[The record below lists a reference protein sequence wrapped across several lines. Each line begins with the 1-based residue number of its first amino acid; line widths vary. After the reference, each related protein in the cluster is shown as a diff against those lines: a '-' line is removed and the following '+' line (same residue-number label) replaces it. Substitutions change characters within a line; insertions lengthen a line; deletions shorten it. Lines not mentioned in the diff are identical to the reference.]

1 MASPAPAR
9 GGGASTSGGGG
20 GGGGDG
26 GGDGAKAIANGGG
39 SPDSGNP
46 TPTSQHHWRKVHRHA
61 SSSADADDAHEGRG
75 AHNGYKEARKSG
87 GMKQVISN
95 VMHAAANSHLNIL
108 GRRGQGDTGLH
119 DCEPTMV
126 RAGGARARVRAHR
139 RGMPVPRFG
148 NPLGRG
154 GAVLTSLR
162 AGHTIWPAR
171 RQPTPEPTTQ
181 PAVPSASLDTNP
193 SQVRIRSS
201 TRQFDARFRRIG
213 VSPHGGV
220 AHSWTARPVPVPLPD
235 VLPSRPP
242 QDAITVHFR
251 EDGSR
256 RSAPN
261 SPMSVR
267 TKPADAEEAS
277 SSSWWSWAL
286 PAPSGSNAAYRLPTL
301 AEAIEGVNK
310 AKLGLFA
317 SLESLDKADDGDGGR
332 GAH

>member
-1 MASPAPAR
+1 MAR
-9 GGGASTSGGGG
+9 
-20 GGGGDG
+20 
-26 GGDGAKAIANGGG
+26 
-39 SPDSGNP
+39 P
-46 TPTSQHHWRKVHRHA
+46 TT
-61 SSSADADDAHEGRG
+61 ADAG
-75 AHNGYKEARKSG
+75 AHNAARCAQRVSG
-87 GMKQVISN
+87 HESVAG
-95 VMHAAANSHLNIL
+95 ANPIHHPTI
-108 GRRGQGDTGLH
+108 RRAL
-119 DCEPTMV
+119 
-126 RAGGARARVRAHR
+126 
-139 RGMPVPRFG
+139 
-148 NPLGRG
+148 
-154 GAVLTSLR
+154 
-162 AGHTIWPAR
+162 
-171 RQPTPEPTTQ
+171 
-181 PAVPSASLDTNP
+181 SADRCL
-193 SQVRIRSS
+193 
-201 TRQFDARFRRIG
+201 
-213 VSPHGGV
+213 SPHGGV

-277 SSSWWSWAL
+277 SSSWWNWAL